1 MKRGSRAEE
10 TENNGSNYPDWYWVR
25 GLHDAQI
32 TSVEELELPNNYK
45 LRNPIRNMLIIRL
58 DSKQALFDYLVK
70 EIKLY
75 NYKIITSEISSSDLQ
90 KSWWLSDR
98 LTNENDKYR
107 LNISLKRVGKQSI
120 EDLEFVVQ
128 FSTAEVT
135 RS

>member
-1 MKRGSRAEE
+1 
-10 TENNGSNYPDWYWVR
+10 
-25 GLHDAQI
+25 
-32 TSVEELELPNNYK
+32 
-45 LRNPIRNMLIIRL
+45 MLIIRL

-120 EDLEFVVQ
+120 EDFEFVVQ